1 MITSANL
8 APAEPLQDLARHPLF
23 SGPGAAAQA
32 TLFAH
37 QALAEGVRCRQ
48 GGQLGDAYLYYRFA
62 LYATFRF
69 GPVEGLYATTA
80 NVFTLR
86 SLLRDIV
93 VRGDVSERDL
103 TKDADEEWLRTFRA
117 SIDDTLR
124 RMQEDALYLLPLLA
138 SSATGATSAHAAQH
152 IATFAGD
159 LVARRRWQAATG
171 ELAEGP
177 GRAEEVLVCAL
188 EELEQSNEIEAC
200 GLALNEDLEREQRAF
215 DRIWRSYEAHRGAL
229 DGPLRSPDLAGRL
242 DAAFR
247 HFEHLRFLVTA
258 NGGPMAHSFSFGLS
272 HRIQMLGRDLMRLH
286 LLRRGDARTSP
297 AIAERVKARS
307 LGDLMSR
314 EHYVSFDHIPSW
326 FRNRLVKAS
335 GNVQSVEPANLAE
348 VVQSVYGSGSALLVF
363 VKRAAQFMAWAVLP
377 GGVLNAW
384 TFDDPKA
391 ELAGIFSSLPYLA
404 GGEGLA
410 TDRGRDASS
419 PGSSR
424 KTIRA
429 RSTATCVR
437 SGKGSSRRNSS
448 PRSPDARG

>member
-117 SIDDTLR
+117 SIDDTSR

-138 SSATGATSAHAAQH
+138 SSATGATSAHARSTSRPLPGISWHGDDGRPRPASWPKDP
-152 IATFAGD
+152 AAPKRSWSAPWRSSSSRTRSRLAGF
-159 LVARRRWQAATG
+159 
-171 ELAEGP
+171 
-177 GRAEEVLVCAL
+177 
-188 EELEQSNEIEAC
+188 
-200 GLALNEDLEREQRAF
+200 ALNEDLEREQRAF

-286 LLRRGDARTSP
+286 LLRRGDARTSL

-326 FRNRLVKAS
+326 F
-335 GNVQSVEPANLAE
+335 PT
-348 VVQSVYGSGSALLVF
+348 GS
-363 VKRAAQFMAWAVLP
+363 
-377 GGVLNAW
+377 
-384 TFDDPKA
+384 
-391 ELAGIFSSLPYLA
+391 
-404 GGEGLA
+404 
-410 TDRGRDASS
+410 
-419 PGSSR
+419 
-424 KTIRA
+424 
-429 RSTATCVR
+429 
-437 SGKGSSRRNSS
+437 
-448 PRSPDARG
+448 